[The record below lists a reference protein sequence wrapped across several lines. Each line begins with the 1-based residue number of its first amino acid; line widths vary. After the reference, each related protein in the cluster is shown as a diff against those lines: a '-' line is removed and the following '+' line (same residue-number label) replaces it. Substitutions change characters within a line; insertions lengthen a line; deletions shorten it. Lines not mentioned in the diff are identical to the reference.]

1 MASTPIID
9 LESIDLDNVLVGP
22 RELDP
27 YLKQSG
33 RFRMLQGVLHEDV
46 DNGILVGFRD
56 ITADDWWATDH
67 IPGRPL
73 FPGALQ
79 IEAAA
84 QLSAYDYSAHRA
96 GQEVPEDAFVGFAGV
111 DNARFRGSVE
121 PTCRLYLIS
130 KLLRS
135 SKRMFRYQAQ
145 AIANGNMVFEAEILG
160 VVF

>member
-1 MASTPIID
+1 MASTP
-9 LESIDLDNVLVGP
+9 LIDLDSLDLSNVLVGP
-22 RELDP
+22 RDLDP

-46 DNGILVGFRD
+46 ENGLLVGFRD
-56 ITADDWWATDH
+56 ITADDWWAKDH

-96 GQEVPEDAFVGFAGV
+96 GADVPKDAFVGFAGV

-135 SKRMFRYQAQ
+135 SRRMFRYQAQ
-145 AIANGNMVFEAEILG
+145 AFANGNMVFEAEILG